1 MCISTK
7 VENVSFTNWQAKDK
21 LMDIMCSFISYRPI
35 NTSVFGT
42 SYLCELV
49 ECWQMTTQI

>member
-7 VENVSFTNWQAKDK
+7 VENVSFTNWQTKDK
-21 LMDIMCSFISYRPI
+21 LMGIMCSYISYPPI

-42 SYLCELV
+42 LYLCELV
-49 ECWQMTTQI
+49 EGWQMTTQI